1 MNTGILMM
9 RAALIAGVAVTLAA
23 CSGEPGG
30 NDMKQAIRNNQ
41 MVMAQMQMLAQTGGA
56 SVTASQMLDAS
67 EVEKGSCMEAQN
79 QPGFVCDFRV
89 NATVG
94 GQRQTGQWSK
104 ARFFNADGWQMEQ
117 VR

>member
-1 MNTGILMM
+1 MRILQTTA
-9 RAALIAGVAVTLAA
+9 RLGLAGFLVTVVSA

-41 MVMAQMQMLAQTGGA
+41 MVMAQMQMLAQMGGV
-56 SVTASQMLDAS
+56 SLSASQMLDAS
-67 EVEKGSCMEAQN
+67 DVEKGQCATAQN

-89 NATVG
+89 NATVD
-94 GQRQTGQWSK
+94 GQRQMGQWSK